1 VRSAPTPA
9 ARRGYASRW
18 ASVEKAP
25 EDPILGVSVA
35 FNKDTDPRKINL
47 GVGAYRD
54 DNGKPFVLQSVRK
67 AETIIFDKNLDHEYL
82 PIVGHVGFNQVAAK
96 LLLGDSSEV
105 IQSGR
110 ISTVQALSGTGGL
123 RIGAAFLGR
132 FYPGRPVYFP
142 KPTWGNHIPIFK
154 DSGVGD
160 QKEYR
165 YYDPKTIALDFKGLT
180 EDINKAPNGAIML
193 FHACAHNPTG
203 VDPTME
209 QWKEISAICKKK
221 EHLVFFDSA
230 YQGFASGDPV
240 KDALPVRHF
249 VADGHNILFS
259 QSFAKN
265 FGLYGERIGAFSVIG
280 ANKAEAEILESQ
292 IKVLVRPMYS
302 NPPLHGARI
311 VHTILST
318 PELNQLWHK
327 EVKGMADRIIGVRH
341 KLVAALK
348 REGSQKNWQ
357 HIINQ
362 IGMFC
367 FSGLTEPQVAKITSD
382 YHIYLTKNGRIS
394 MAGVTSHNVDW
405 LAHAMHNVTK

>member
-1 VRSAPTPA
+1 M
-9 ARRGYASRW
+9 
-18 ASVEKAP
+18 
-25 EDPILGVSVA
+25 
-35 FNKDTDPRKINL
+35 
-47 GVGAYRD
+47 
-54 DNGKPFVLQSVRK
+54 QS
-67 AETIIFDKNLDHEYL
+67 
-82 PIVGHVGFNQVAAK
+82 
-96 LLLGDSSEV
+96 
-105 IQSGR
+105 
-110 ISTVQALSGTGGL
+110 LSGTGAL
-123 RIGAAFLGR
+123 RIGASFLGR
-132 FYPGRPVYFP
+132 FYPKRPIYFP
-142 KPTWGNHIPIFK
+142 KPTWGNHNPIFK
-154 DSGVGD
+154 DSGVGE

-165 YYDPKTIALDFKGLT
+165 YYDPKNIALDFKGMI
-180 EDINKAPNGAIML
+180 EDIKNAPNGAIML

-203 VDPTME
+203 VDPNLE
-209 QWKEISAICKKK
+209 QWKEVSAVCKQKD
-221 EHLVFFDSA
+221 HVVFFDSA

-240 KDALPVRHF
+240 KDAAAVRHF
-249 VADGHNILFS
+249 VADGHNILFA

-265 FGLYGERIGAFSVIG
+265 FGLYGERIGAFSIIG
-280 ANKAEAEILESQ
+280 SSKAEAEVIESQ
-292 IKVLVRPMYS
+292 VKVLVRPMYS

-327 EVKGMADRIIGVRH
+327 EVKGMADRIISVRH
-341 KLVAALK
+341 KLVDALK

-405 LAHAMHNVTK
+405 LAHAVCTM

>member
-1 VRSAPTPA
+1 M
-9 ARRGYASRW
+9 
-18 ASVEKAP
+18 
-25 EDPILGVSVA
+25 
-35 FNKDTDPRKINL
+35 
-47 GVGAYRD
+47 
-54 DNGKPFVLQSVRK
+54 
-67 AETIIFDKNLDHEYL
+67 
-82 PIVGHVGFNQVAAK
+82 
-96 LLLGDSSEV
+96 
-105 IQSGR
+105 
-110 ISTVQALSGTGGL
+110 
-123 RIGAAFLGR
+123 
-132 FYPGRPVYFP
+132 YFP

-405 LAHAMHNVTK
+405 LAHAVRLDPPLLPPFALVHSCLTYIPDAQRHQVSIASSKRVFFVTRLLFVRVRALCTCGSMSCPCQNPSDTDVTQFLNITWRLELDCGTHTRVSLARVRDGTAARSWGER